1 MDDTVPTTVAPV
13 SAKTLPGGVGYVKIT
28 QFTDGADA
36 QFDTA
41 LASLDPTSL
50 KGLVLDLRD
59 CPGGLRDVGAAIA
72 AKLTTA
78 TTLGI
83 LEIKGKKQTPLAI
96 TPAKTVACPIVVLV
110 NGGTANIAELLA
122 ATLQAGGS
130 KLIGTNTFG
139 DASDVK
145 PIALHD
151 GSGFTM
157 TVGKLLTADGKEFAD
172 VGIKPDVVVPDTPA
186 ATRR

>member
-1 MDDTVPTTVAPV
+1 M
-13 SAKTLPGGVGYVKIT
+13 PGGVGYIKIT
-28 QFTDGADA
+28 QFTDGADT

-41 LASLDPTSL
+41 LSSLDPTSL

-83 LEIKGKKQTPLAI
+83 LETKGKKQTPLAI

-110 NGGTANIAELLA
+110 NGGTANTAELLA

-130 KLIGTNTFG
+130 KLIGTTTFG

-157 TVGKLLTADGKEFAD
+157 TVGKLLTAQDKDFAD
-172 VGIKPDVVVPDTPA
+172 VGIKPDILSYRTCPA